1 MAKPYR
7 TQECTMPTGRED
19 YFSKD
24 ISVYP
29 LGGDRKLLEA
39 PCWQGPYNGTSFYAV
54 LNGSMNRII
63 SVLPARLGGYGGYSV
78 DSDGTATLSGSHK
91 VRGIG
96 DCWSGESHVWDGK
109 RFVLQNRSGDTQC
122 KSFAGGAWNMP
133 SYLARVLPPK

>member
-1 MAKPYR
+1 MSIR
-7 TQECTMPTGRED
+7 T
-19 YFSKD
+19 FSKMHG
-24 ISVYP
+24 
-29 LGGDRKLLEA
+29 LGND
-39 PCWQGPYNGTSFYAV
+39 FIV
-54 LNGSMNRII
+54 LNALHEPFDWPREKI
-63 SVLPARLGGYGGYSV
+63 LALADRERLGGYGGYSV